1 MNLNIWYSRDVDQW
15 RWTFTDDMEME
26 SGSNSCLQTAMK
38 ESQAVALNAISKE
51 FTGRANCYNNFER
64 NH

>member
-26 SGSNSCLQTAMK
+26 SGSSSCLQTAMK
-38 ESQAVALNAISKE
+38 ESQAVALNAVSKE
-51 FTGRANCYNNFER
+51 FTGRANSHNNLER
-64 NH
+64 NG